1 MQSTLHAELRFT
13 QILKSTCRQC
23 ARRQSSRT
31 RSFHTAP
38 RFRAPQDP
46 TSNSSSING
55 RDLGEDA
62 SSLEVRSEIARDK
75 ARFEETKSTAS
86 LTPSDNADQPQ
97 TQNFYG
103 SSARRRLRSRM
114 LKDAE
119 PENPT
124 PEWLLANNIHL
135 YGEGTLAVGAPSRV
149 QVVPAD
155 LITGEPL
162 DHTNPSSPGGNPRD
176 PNGGDSKDGES
187 DVNLQ
192 SSLEDGEGS
201 NGVSPETGE
210 LSSIKAGQSSSSGK
224 RYYVID
230 EQYEEVERTARGLM
244 QIPESPKASTDGDFM
259 KDHLLLQY
267 AGKDGDLLL
276 DHVVEDLARNLGCDL
291 MVLDAHDIADLIN
304 RSNQPSRVAK
314 SGRMLSYDVFSNA
327 YPTASEAGQMQL
339 SKEEDEDD
347 EDMMDDFETP
357 PSSPQMGMPVFI
369 GKPISIDLK
378 TMFSAPGRTT
388 RSDIPVSPMKLV
400 SDMLNMNSGTPS
412 QEPNRLFAPTV
423 DSLLTGFL
431 ERRLEPADKGRT
443 QSSARTLK
451 LQELREYTAKQT
463 GVPKDAAIIHVKD
476 LEAIQEVNIGN
487 QFLQELYRQVAKRR
501 SSGASILLVGTDSA
515 REDHEPFTKQRIND
529 TQTGERDE
537 VSQNIVLTPVL
548 PNTTSKLALLHDRK
562 QRIATI
568 NMRHLWEMMR
578 LRKPSVF
585 AHLEPGFWRRDF
597 FNHVTRSDRTC
608 LEAHLWSYSYVQR
621 LATYIA
627 GAAPPISNI
636 PGITDKKELQD
647 SLAAVQ
653 GISEP
658 IISAATAH
666 LNHSDKTKIRW
677 AEKQEKE
684 MKVELPDQA
693 KPKSKED
700 VRLAGI
706 RSSASKYEKRLMG
719 GIIEAK
725 NINTTFNDVHMPV
738 ETIDTLQTLTT
749 LSLIRPDAF
758 KYGVLASDKIPGLLL
773 YGPPGTGKTL
783 AAKAVA
789 KESGA
794 TMLEVSAADIN
805 DMYVGEGEKNVK
817 ALFSLAKKLSPCV
830 VFLDE
835 ADAMFS
841 ARGNQGRRVS
851 HRELLNQFLKEWDG
865 MSNDSGSA
873 FIMVATNR
881 PMDLDDAVLR
891 RLPRRLLVDLP
902 TEPDRLEILKI
913 HLRHEDLAEDVDL
926 SVLAKKTPFYS
937 GSDLKN
943 IAVAA
948 ALNAVREENELAKK
962 HTGEEPYQ
970 YPERRTLRWTHFERA
985 LDEISAS
992 ISEDMSSLREIRKFD
1007 EQFGDKRGKQ
1017 KKTPRLGFPTQE
1029 EDKVRDTVK
1038 VRQ

>member
-1 MQSTLHAELRFT
+1 MHSTLQAELRFS

-23 ARRQSSRT
+23 ARQQSNRP
-31 RSFHTAP
+31 RSFHNAR
-38 RFRAPQDP
+38 RFRAPQEP
-46 TSNSSSING
+46 TSNAGSTNG
-55 RDLGEDA
+55 RDAGDEA
-62 SSLEVRSEIARDK
+62 NNIQARAEIAREK
-75 ARFEETKSTAS
+75 ARLEEVKSQVIQQRPTP
-86 LTPSDNADQPQ
+86 TDPPSDNVDQPQ
-97 TQNFYG
+97 TQSFYG
-103 SSARRRLRSRM
+103 SSAKRRLRSRM
-114 LKDAE
+114 LKDVE
-119 PENPT
+119 PDQKT
-124 PEWLLANNIHL
+124 PEWLLANNISL
-135 YGEGTLAVGAPSRV
+135 YGEGTLAVGAPSRI

-155 LITGEPL
+155 LVTGEPL
-162 DHTNPSSPGGNPRD
+162 EHSTASGPNGDPRD
-176 PNGGDSKDGES
+176 PNKEDQES
-187 DVNLQ
+187 EAKRQLPVEDEESLTSDAGRSFSPNAGTP
-192 SSLEDGEGS
+192 SSVE
-201 NGVSPETGE
+201 
-210 LSSIKAGQSSSSGK
+210 K
-224 RYYVID
+224 RYYVIAG
-230 EQYEEVERTARGLM
+230 QYEEVERTARGLM
-244 QIPESPKASTDGDFM
+244 QIPQVKDTLGETDFM
-259 KDHLLLQY
+259 KSHLLVQY

-276 DHVVEDLARNLGCDL
+276 EHVVEDLARNLGADL
-291 MVLDAHDIADLIN
+291 MVLDAQDIADLIF
-304 RSNQPSRVAK
+304 RSNQQSRTAK
-314 SGRMLSYDVFSNA
+314 AGRMLSYDVFTSA
-327 YPTASEAGQMQL
+327 YPTSPEFSQTQAPR
-339 SKEEDEDD
+339 EEDEDD
-347 EDMMDDFETP
+347 DDMMDDFESP
-357 PSSPQMGMPVFI
+357 PNSSQMGMPVII

-378 TMFSAPGRTT
+378 TMFSPGGRTT

-400 SDMLNMNSGTPS
+400 SDMLNMNSGSSS
-412 QEPNRLFAPTV
+412 QDTTRPFVGVV
-423 DSLLTGFL
+423 DSLLNSFL
-431 ERRLEPADKGRT
+431 EKRLKPTERATSNPL
-443 QSSARTLK
+443 ARSLK
-451 LQELREYTAKQT
+451 LEELREYTSKQT
-463 GVPKDAAIIHVKD
+463 GVPKDAAILHVKD
-476 LEAIQEVNIGN
+476 LEAIQETSIGN

-501 SSGASILLVGTDSA
+501 RSGTPLLLVGTDSA
-515 REDHEPFTKQRIND
+515 REDQEPFTTQRITD

-537 VSQNIVLTPVL
+537 ISHNIILTPVL

-578 LRKPSVF
+578 YRKPSVF

-597 FNHVTRSDRTC
+597 FNHVTKSDRTC
-608 LEAHLWSYSYVQR
+608 LEAQVWSHSYVQR

-653 GISEP
+653 GFSEP
-658 IISAATAH
+658 VISAATAH
-666 LNHSDKTKIRW
+666 LHHSDKTKTRW

-684 MKVELPDQA
+684 MKVETPERQ
-693 KPKSKED
+693 KPKED
-700 VRLAGI
+700 ARLAAI
-706 RSSASKYEKRLMG
+706 RASASKYEKRLMG

-830 VFLDE
+830 IFLDE

-841 ARGNQGRRVS
+841 ARSNQGRRVS

-902 TEPDRLEILKI
+902 TEPDRLAILKI
-913 HLRHEDLAEDVDL
+913 HLRHETLADDVDL
-926 SVLAKKTPFYS
+926 ALLAKRTPFYS

-943 IAVAA
+943 VSVAA
-948 ALNAVREENELAKK
+948 ALNAVREENELAKN

-970 YPERRTLRWTHFERA
+970 HPERRTLSWKHFEKA
-985 LDEISAS
+985 LEDISAS
-992 ISEDMSSLREIRKFD
+992 ISEDMSSLREIKKFD
-1007 EQFGDKRGKQ
+1007 EQFGDKRGKK

-1029 EDKVRDTVK
+1029 EEKARDTVK
-1038 VRQ
+1038 VRE